1 MCFFSQRLF
10 LKEPTKQDEIQDVS
24 EVCGLGLCAVYVGY
38 FPFPRFYGYIELTPY
53 IFMYIFSFLLV
64 PGWHLECPHHLFFQ
78 NLPVQKVRYSKQKVC
93 QNYLYI
99 YIYIHSCLFI
109 ETHCSQELLD
119 IIYIYIYIYIYISI
133 YLSICV
139 YVWMQ
144 VSYIENL
151 QGLPKAPAKQDSEAL
166 KSAKKEANT
175 VEDSADDMW
184 WTLLLVSA
192 TILQTQGKQKTQKTQ
207 ETHIIHT

>member
-10 LKEPTKQDEIQDVS
+10 LKEPKKQDEIQDVS

-53 IFMYIFSFLLV
+53 IYMYIFSILLV

-99 YIYIHSCLFI
+99 YIVVYLSKRIAHKSYWILYIYLYLYLS
-109 ETHCSQELLD
+109 
-119 IIYIYIYIYIYISI
+119 IYIYM
-133 YLSICV
+133 CV
-139 YVWMQ
+139 SMFGCRYH
-144 VSYIENL
+144 
-151 QGLPKAPAKQDSEAL
+151 
-166 KSAKKEANT
+166 T
-175 VEDSADDMW
+175 H
-184 WTLLLVSA
+184 
-192 TILQTQGKQKTQKTQ
+192 KTCRV
-207 ETHIIHT
+207 

>member
-1 MCFFSQRLF
+1 MCLCLDAGIIHRKTCRVYQKLRPNRIPKHWNLPKRKPTLWRIRLMTCDGHFFWFLQRFCRHRENRKHRKRRKHTLYTPKKKISFFAYICIAVCWCRCFFQRLF

-99 YIYIHSCLFI
+99 YIY
-109 ETHCSQELLD
+109 T
-119 IIYIYIYIYIYISI
+119 
-133 YLSICV
+133 
-139 YVWMQ
+139 
-144 VSYIENL
+144 
-151 QGLPKAPAKQDSEAL
+151 
-166 KSAKKEANT
+166 
-175 VEDSADDMW
+175 
-184 WTLLLVSA
+184 
-192 TILQTQGKQKTQKTQ
+192 
-207 ETHIIHT
+207 

>member
-53 IFMYIFSFLLV
+53 IYMYIFSILLV

-99 YIYIHSCLFI
+99 YIHSCLFI

-119 IIYIYIYIYIYISI
+119 IIYISLYIYISI
-133 YLSICV
+133 LSIYLSIYL
-139 YVWMQ
+139 YVSMFGCR
-144 VSYIENL
+144 Y
-151 QGLPKAPAKQDSEAL
+151 
-166 KSAKKEANT
+166 
-175 VEDSADDMW
+175 
-184 WTLLLVSA
+184 
-192 TILQTQGKQKTQKTQ
+192 
-207 ETHIIHT
+207 HT